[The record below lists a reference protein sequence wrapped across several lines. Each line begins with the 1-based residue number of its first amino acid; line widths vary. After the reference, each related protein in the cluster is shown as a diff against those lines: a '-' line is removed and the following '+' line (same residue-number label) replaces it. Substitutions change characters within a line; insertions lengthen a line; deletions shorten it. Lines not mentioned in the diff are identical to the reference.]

1 MLARAPPL
9 VIRGLNDEAEQRGDR
24 ILDDQ
29 ALTIFNMYGERRHT
43 VVRKQAKQ
51 PVVLGLFPELT
62 FAAHAIEDLQEHGGR
77 KFLMFDAGAIA
88 FLISVAHAGEEDI
101 HSDQHLLS
109 YEANQTQQMV
119 GGTQS
124 CPTYAG

>member
-9 VIRGLNDEAEQRGDR
+9 VIKGLNDEAKQRGDR

-62 FAAHAIEDLQEHGGR
+62 FT
-77 KFLMFDAGAIA
+77 
-88 FLISVAHAGEEDI
+88 AHAGEQDI
-101 HSDQHLLS
+101 HSDQHLLD
-109 YEANQTQQMV
+109 YEANQTQQIV
-119 GGTQS
+119 SGIQS
-124 CPTYAG
+124 CSTYAG